1 MSIPKALVLGITSP
15 SLSAGPEYPPLDGR
29 LIMQSK
35 NESVEGVAFVSGIQ
49 GVIATTFMVAVVTPK
64 TGENRLKPVCGSAAI
79 ATPLDTLLI
88 KEPTL
93 NWRVS

>member
-1 MSIPKALVLGITSP
+1 MTTSQKQNVGQGLLP
-15 SLSAGPEYPPLDGR
+15 IDGR

-49 GVIATTFMVAVVTPK
+49 GVICTTFTVEVLSRT
-64 TGENRLKPVCGSAAI
+64 TGKKHLKHVCGSAAI
-79 ATPLDTLLI
+79 ATLTDLLMLR
-88 KEPTL
+88 ETTL